1 MNGLSLMSTESLV
14 NQIIESVLHNDKAME
29 LESSEESIRSVEEE
43 TTTIGRQE
51 LTEQALESERDIM
64 DAIENLN
71 IELDDE
77 EIYEYCL

>member
-1 MNGLSLMSTESLV
+1 MNGLSSMSTESLV
-14 NQIIESVLHNDKAME
+14 NQIIESVLHNDNATE
-29 LESSEESIRSVEEE
+29 LESSKTFIRSVEEE
-43 TTTIGRQE
+43 TATTGRQE